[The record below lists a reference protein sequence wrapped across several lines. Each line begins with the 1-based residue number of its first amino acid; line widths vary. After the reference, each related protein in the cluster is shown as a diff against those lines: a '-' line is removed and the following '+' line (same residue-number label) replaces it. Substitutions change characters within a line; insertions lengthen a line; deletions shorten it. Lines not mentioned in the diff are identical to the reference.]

1 MPPKKSFSKIVQV
14 MNRITSPVLNSG
26 IYNRSPSVPVANFCN
41 KNQSHTPPIY
51 SIFHNI
57 HSPPTNPLSIFPPE
71 PLQFP
76 ASRQNLPTS
85 LLNTRNISGQ
95 RIQPKL
101 ETGHSEITENSL
113 SLSGH
118 NTTVLDLGRTSV
130 AVHCVEF
137 ELCLKAL
144 KLRKLSVLGNVPG
157 EERWLAPEWQKCRTP
172 SAVLSLPFRSVPH
185 RYIDMDMWLCGYPP
199 SR

>member
-1 MPPKKSFSKIVQV
+1 MPPKKSSSKIVQV
-14 MNRITSPVLNSG
+14 MNRITSPVLNFG
-26 IYNRSPSVPVANFCN
+26 MYNRSPLVPVVNFCN

-57 HSPPTNPLSIFPPE
+57 HSHPTSPLSISS
-71 PLQFP
+71 PLP
-76 ASRQNLPTS
+76 SSRQNLPTS

-95 RIQPKL
+95 CIQPKL

-118 NTTVLDLGRTSV
+118 NTTVLDLGRTGV

-144 KLRKLSVLGNVPG
+144 ELRKLGVLGNVPG
-157 EERWLAPEWQKCRTP
+157 EREN
-172 SAVLSLPFRSVPH
+172 
-185 RYIDMDMWLCGYPP
+185 G
-199 SR
+199 